1 MKKINIKDITYEQ
14 IINHPVYNQL
24 FRKTKKGFLL
34 RDLRNDCSFHYIFD
48 HLERPEYLHI
58 LKVIIKATIGIDF
71 KKTEVIN
78 PKLIPDIANE
88 RMNTVDVLLLLEDK
102 IDVNIEMQN
111 SKLTDEHDYRF
122 QTYIYKIAAYILAK
136 SKTAIDSPC
145 FQIVLINDI
154 DKRNPSLIRRLKIVD
169 DKYYA
174 QPNMIVQ
181 RLFVH
186 IPYIQNR
193 SKTKS
198 VTNFYEFELM
208 NYYFYYRIY

>member
-14 IINHPVYNQL
+14 IINHPIYKQL

-34 RDLRNDCSFHYIFD
+34 RDPKNDCFFYYIFD
-48 HLERPEYLHI
+48 HLERPACLHTF
-58 LKVIIKATIGIDF
+58 KVIIKATIGIDL
-71 KKTEVIN
+71 KKAEVIN

-88 RMNTVDVLLLLEDK
+88 RMNSLDVLLLLDDK

-122 QTYIYKIAAYILAK
+122 QTYIYKIATYILAK
-136 SKTAIDSPC
+136 GKTAIDSPC

-154 DKRNPSLIRRLKIVD
+154 DKRNPSLIRKLKIID
-169 DKYYA
+169 NKYYA
-174 QPNMIVQ
+174 QPNMVVQ

-186 IPYIQNR
+186 MPRIQNT
-193 SKTKS
+193 SKVKS
-198 VTNFYEFELM
+198 TDYFSEFELM